1 MENMENYL
9 KKIENKYILQEI
21 ISQTKHSKI
30 YFGYSIDKPKKS
42 IVIKLFNGNI
52 SIDEELFNQNLKKI
66 LNFNNSNII
75 KILDGGKGEI
85 NSINSNNTKNLY
97 YLIEDYQNKGE
108 LFDYISLYQKG
119 FGEKISKLL
128 FFQILSALNY
138 YSLQGLFF
146 DCIKFDNI
154 LLDNDYK
161 IKITDFLIE
170 NVKTKFSSQFD
181 NCDLATLL
189 FSLVTG
195 RDPKIIGKN
204 INKKKLDK
212 FWLSSKF
219 IVINEKLSKEFIDL
233 FNKIILNNFD
243 ISSDLNLEND
253 DFYEFNYYEKIMN
266 HPWFEG
272 IKIENILSNYNNCYD
287 IVTKEF
293 NLRYSKIC
301 KKNNTNEEIIN
312 LNKFIINNN
321 YNFLNKKLESN
332 DMKIFN
338 NNLNGMMNLQNPN
351 TNFMNNN
358 SYEVNRSYLISNNT
372 LCYNNNNYNN
382 IYNNNNNILNNQS
395 NNIYNN
401 NNNILNNQSNN
412 IFDNNDDINECNDI
426 NIENGYDFNA
436 NGYFERPFDKYKK
449 NVKKSLS
456 LKNNYYNKE
465 GKKKKKIEYNAK
477 IDYMN
482 SNLNEDIKKNNNT
495 QKSFKGKVINFNK
508 SYTFSDSYKK
518 NKNRKF
524 NKNAKCVKFKK
535 FKNNSIKIIQLY
547 NIKSPYDFMNK
558 VLNYCE
564 KISNVTINY
573 NKFKIYCS
581 KFENGKELIVKI
593 SLMKNKLLI
602 YDLVIQKIV
611 GNNFIYSFFESQI
624 SKKINTFYSF
634 Y

>member
-170 NVKTKFSSQFD
+170 NIKTKFSSQFD

-382 IYNNNNNILNNQS
+382 IYNNNN
-395 NNIYNN
+395 
-401 NNNILNNQSNN
+401 ILNNQSNN

-436 NGYFERPFDKYKK
+436 NGYFESSFDKYKK

-465 GKKKKKIEYNAK
+465 GKKKKKIEYAK
-477 IDYMN
+477 IDYMI

-518 NKNRKF
+518 NKNKKF